1 MSLVALDRN
10 TQVRVGELA
19 SYPLDVPV
27 ADAMRNAI
35 TTGLLSSSRTTSR
48 SGGSSRKATHQ
59 AGKKIK

>member
-1 MSLVALDRN
+1 MSLVALDRD

-19 SYPLDVPV
+19 SCPLDVPV